1 MNRISIVGA
10 GPGAIDLLSVRALD
24 RLKEAEVLVW
34 ADSLVPKQIADLV
47 PADCERISTSSMTLV
62 EILSLLIDR
71 FHKGKKVVRLPD
83 GDPCL
88 YGALSEQISALAE
101 EGMDVEVG
109 MSFRATTPQG
119 EQSVIIIETTDE
131 EVVVDGNHPLAGIPL
146 TFDVT
151 VVDVREATK
160 EELEHGHV
168 HGEGGCGHDH

>member
-1 MNRISIVGA
+1 MIGVSEKPVNPFDTTKLISEFKAAYGENVNHVVYD
-10 GPGAIDLLSVRALD
+10 AISEDAALNAYQKAYGERAD
-24 RLKEAEVLVW
+24 ELVQT
-34 ADSLVPKQIADLV
+34 VP
-47 PADCERISTSSMTLV
+47 RSMF
-62 EILSLLIDR
+62 D
-71 FHKGKKVVRLPD
+71 
-83 GDPCL
+83 
-88 YGALSEQISALAE
+88 
-101 EGMDVEVG
+101 GMDVEVG

-168 HGEGGCGHDH
+168 HSEGGCGHDH

>member
-1 MNRISIVGA
+1 MTITSDSVVTLHYTVSTEDGTTLDSSA
-10 GPGAIDLLSVRALD
+10 PLVVLLGRRFLIEGLEDALIGKSKEDSFNVSVNPEKAYGERAD
-24 RLKEAEVLVW
+24 ELVQT
-34 ADSLVPKQIADLV
+34 VP
-47 PADCERISTSSMTLV
+47 RSMF
-62 EILSLLIDR
+62 D
-71 FHKGKKVVRLPD
+71 
-83 GDPCL
+83 
-88 YGALSEQISALAE
+88 
-101 EGMDVEVG
+101 GMDVEVG

-168 HGEGGCGHDH
+168 HSEGGCGHDH

>member
-1 MNRISIVGA
+1 MTITSDSVVTLHYTVSTEDGTTLDSSE
-10 GPGAIDLLSVRALD
+10 GKSPLVVLLGRRFLIEGLEDALIGKS
-24 RLKEAEVLVW
+24 KE
-34 ADSLVPKQIADLV
+34 DS
-47 PADCERISTSSMTLV
+47 
-62 EILSLLIDR
+62 
-71 FHKGKKVVRLPD
+71 F
-83 GDPCL
+83 
-88 YGALSEQISALAE
+88 
-101 EGMDVEVG
+101 GMDVEVG

-168 HGEGGCGHDH
+168 HSEGGCGHDH